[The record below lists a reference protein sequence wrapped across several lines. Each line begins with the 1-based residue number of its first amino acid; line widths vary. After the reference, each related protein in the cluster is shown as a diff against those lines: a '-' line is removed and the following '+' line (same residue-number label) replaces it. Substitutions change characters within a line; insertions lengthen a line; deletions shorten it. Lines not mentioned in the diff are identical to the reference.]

1 MEITSKDRQMAIDY
15 KKSVAGRFMLVEGAK
30 IGSRVTGNDLCVTR
44 KIDGHMQCLFYREGE
59 AFMLNSGGNEKA
71 SSLKCIDEFK
81 KCMQRAA
88 VEQAVVVAELYMPR
102 PQGRPRCGDVPTAL
116 ADEQRRNSLSLAAFD
131 ILEINGVPFKPSH
144 YRDTH
149 SLLSQWFD
157 SSWIMPVEMRHATS
171 LEEVSDIYHQ
181 WVEEENAEGL
191 VVHCESNIIYKVKP
205 RHSIDAAIVGYTT
218 GGAGVRDL
226 MFAVRHPDGAYQ
238 VFAFGSRGMTDEQRQ
253 SLLNRLIDNHV
264 ASQYVVADS
273 RGVAYQMVKPS
284 IVMEVSV
291 IELVAKGNDEKP
303 KRNGIITYDE
313 NNGWNVERM
322 ANGVSA
328 LGLVINRE
336 REDKTPV
343 IDDVRVSQITDLCP
357 FEEESN
363 TAVPTAPSTILE
375 RRVFIKTLG
384 DKKMLHKFLIWRT
397 NKSGT
402 GLFPAYVFYHTDY
415 SSSRKD
421 MLKRDMAF
429 SSTEEQIREIM
440 ANNIASNVKKGWQ
453 EIS

>member
-15 KKSVAGRFMLVEGAK
+15 KKCIAGRFMLVEGAK
-30 IGSRVTGNDLCVTR
+30 ISSRVAGNDLCVTR
-44 KIDGHMQCLFYREGE
+44 KIDGHMQCLFYRDGE
-59 AFMLNSGGNEKA
+59 AFMLNSRGNEKA
-71 SSLKCIDEFK
+71 STLKCIDEFK
-81 KCMQRAA
+81 KCMQRAG
-88 VEQAVVVAELYMPR
+88 VEQVVVAAELYMPR
-102 PQGRPRCGDVPTAL
+102 KDGRPRCSDVPTVL
-116 ADEQRRNSLSLAAFD
+116 ADEQQRNLLSLAAFD
-131 ILEINGVPFKPSH
+131 IVEINGKPFKPSH

-149 SLLSQWFD
+149 SLLSQWFN
-157 SSWIMPVEMRHATS
+157 SSWIMPVEMLHAIS

-191 VVHCESNIIYKVKP
+191 VVHCESNIIYKIKP
-205 RHSIDAAIVGYTT
+205 RHTIDAAVVGYTT
-218 GGAGVRDL
+218 GCCGVRDL

-253 SLLNRLIDNHV
+253 SLLNSLSNEHV

-291 IELVAKGNDEKP
+291 IELVAIGNDDKP

-313 NNGWNVERM
+313 NKGWKVECM

-328 LGLVINRE
+328 LGLVINKE
-336 REDKTPV
+336 RDDKTPC
-343 IDDVRVSQITDLCP
+343 IDDVRVNQITDLCP
-357 FEEESN
+357 FEAESN
-363 TAVPTAPSTILE
+363 AVVATTPSTILE
-375 RRVFIKTLG
+375 RRVFVKTLR
-384 DKKMLHKFLIWRT
+384 DNKMLHKFLIWRT

-421 MLKRDMAF
+421 ILKRDMAF
-429 SSTEEQIREIM
+429 SSTEEQIRQIM
-440 ANNIASNVKKGWQ
+440 ANDIANNIKKGWQ